1 MRFLEKSK
9 EYYLEKETKEERK
22 RYYLERLSG
31 GRWCARA
38 SQSEV
43 DLSVNG
49 GGDVYSKKVVMG
61 FEQDRRV
68 KALDMEPSL
77 MQSLLH
83 LTN

>member
-1 MRFLEKSK
+1 M
-9 EYYLEKETKEERK
+9 
-22 RYYLERLSG
+22 
-31 GRWCARA
+31 RA